1 MFGIKKTE
9 DIRAKAFF
17 MGTQDVNQA
26 DALKEIEAD
35 FETKREDV
43 NLRATDEIKH
53 LEAETEIA
61 NARKTDAESRWKM
74 LDSLAGGRT
83 PEFTKPAL
91 AVVVAFVL
99 IAAEGL
105 LLSAVI
111 DGLNIVIFWVQ
122 WVVATVMVTALSGLL
137 KWSVHSFRQM
147 PRKLWQV
154 ILPATF
160 SLVALGVFGWWRG
173 EEVVFAGQQI
183 ENGNTFAAE
192 NAFLTKVLLTL
203 VTIALPTLAAVAL
216 EFGLEKLRF
225 WKEHSTAKSDFF
237 RFGKLPETNR
247 KRLESANE
255 KRDIELERVKKERE
269 SWLFAARDAF
279 ETGRETGAHKRHNF
293 RDASL
298 TCKEFETGRETGAHK
313 RPLWTVL
320 FSTAVVGVLIF
331 VSVMVFAFVFVDQPL
346 SLFIENDAFRF
357 GLFLLTVAGLTGL
370 FAIHAFRKR
379 DRPTAKELFR
389 ERVTH
394 FRNTEHP
401 NDLKTNEGAQKPL
414 PASADEDV
422 WNEETIVTTR

>member
-74 LDSLAGGRT
+74 LDSLADGRT

-105 LLSAVI
+105 LLSAVM

-203 VTIALPTLAAVAL
+203 VTIELPTLAAVAL

-237 RFGKLPETNR
+237 RFSKLLETNR

-279 ETGRETGAHKRHNF
+279 ETGRK
-293 RDASL
+293 
-298 TCKEFETGRETGAHK
+298 TGAHK

-357 GLFLLTVAGLTGL
+357 GLFLLTVGGLTGL